1 MKIKPEEAIQIQGP
15 YGEIEGILTP
25 CIEENT
31 TAPVLILAHGFRGSM
46 EGGGRAVILAEMA
59 AECCN
64 VIRFNF
70 NGSQILSK
78 QIAEIEAVLDY
89 VRLNFSG
96 SKIFLLGRSLGGAA
110 ALVAAARAAD
120 IAGLVL
126 WATPNDL
133 QATFRKALGDES
145 YDALLAGQTLYLNDE
160 RGELAL
166 TPDFLTDF
174 ARYDLQ
180 VLLRNWRKR
189 PLLIL
194 HGEKDET
201 VTVEQ
206 ARLSFALA
214 GVPKKLVLINGGDH
228 SFTNHGNKAAA
239 EVVAWLKDRLG

>member
-15 YGEIEGILTP
+15 YGEIQGILTP

-110 ALVAAARAAD
+110 ALVAAASAAD

-126 WATPNDL
+126 WATPNEKLRCFTCRPDVVFKRR
-133 QATFRKALGDES
+133 TGR
-145 YDALLAGQTLYLNDE
+145 AGFN
-160 RGELAL
+160 A
-166 TPDFLTDF
+166 
-174 ARYDLQ
+174 
-180 VLLRNWRKR
+180 
-189 PLLIL
+189 
-194 HGEKDET
+194 
-201 VTVEQ
+201 
-206 ARLSFALA
+206 
-214 GVPKKLVLINGGDH
+214 
-228 SFTNHGNKAAA
+228 
-239 EVVAWLKDRLG
+239 